1 MLTFLS
7 IILYSVFFA
16 VVVLGGLCVLID
28 IICYFTSTSNS
39 MLNDIVPSKKSWK
52 EHQEHKIEWYE
63 EVTSPLTKNIYST
76 SQIWHKKQIK
86 EFPTISF
93 KQFEQFYY
101 LNPDSW
107 TLKDCRVFKNN
118 DNALSFTFTY
128 FEWLKY
134 LKFKK
139 HIVSNKEKQATYER
153 TIREMKVK
161 DDTTRKIL
169 EAVQQDIDNIRSEAQ
184 KNVSDAIE
192 LASEVELQL

>member
-7 IILYSVFFA
+7 IILYCVFLT

-28 IICYFTSTSNS
+28 IICYFTSPSNS
-39 MLNDIVPSKKSWK
+39 MLNEIFPSKKAW
-52 EHQEHKIEWYE
+52 EEQQE
-63 EVTSPLTKNIYST
+63 
-76 SQIWHKKQIK
+76 KKVGWFDETQIK

-101 LNPDSW
+101 LNPESW

-128 FEWLKY
+128 TEWLKY

-169 EAVQQDIDNIRSEAQ
+169 EAVQQDIDDIRSKAQ
-184 KNVSDAIE
+184 DDIAKSIE
-192 LASEVELQL
+192 FMQEVEL